1 MAAGHGQDLMNEPV
15 IAIAQQLETQL
26 RVRTGVIQLEAG
38 VKYRMSSNLTLR
50 PEYNINNINGFSV
63 GIGVKIGV
71 FNMGKNR
78 YKQNL

>member
-1 MAAGHGQDLMNEPV
+1 MNEPV